1 MNLTFPTFPPRLGEE
16 MMLFRSMLPEESR
29 LRLELA
35 GDGGRTTYVFKGG
48 SKLWMFSPSS
58 RLELL
63 TWCK

>member
-1 MNLTFPTFPPRLGEE
+1 MNLTFPSFPPRFGEE

-29 LRLELA
+29 FRLEFA
-35 GDGGRTTYVFKGG
+35 GDGARTTALGSYFKIYC
-48 SKLWMFSPSS
+48 PTS